1 METRNSTNKDKEKIV
16 DKDMLLAE
24 LLRKTDL
31 TNELLKDLIEVCRQ
45 SRSDNPMHSNLDINS
60 LMDEDETSLK
70 TFVTHN
76 KDENSYQS
84 PTQLIQREVNE
95 LALQKE
101 ATRIKQSVKLFWS
114 QILNSRKQ
122 TYWKQ
127 ISNAKRAEYYEK
139 WLNQENPVI
148 PRKFRIKPIKGE
160 PSDQT
165 DVRIEIAKKRV
176 MGEIQLLRMRAE
188 NNQAKIITF
197 DSEIERE
204 LNSKASGRI
213 LELLQEMWTSDCREE
228 EQTSFQ
234 RLRYTETWL
243 LDYERNYGQEM
254 VKENKP
260 KKMQQ
265 KQQQTFKKSYASA
278 VRNKENTSTMQEGS
292 SFPTHFTKPPSSKR
306 INANSEK
313 SNQHGNSTRICDRD
327 PFKNRQVPRQAIGS
341 KRFQSRIKTNIIYQ
355 NNRRSRNQPN
365 FYNNKRTTSIGRGV
379 RNYFLGGGKPN
390 QGVKH
395 KTKYAQ
401 LPITRNLRI

>member
-1 METRNSTNKDKEKIV
+1 MN
-16 DKDMLLAE
+16 
-24 LLRKTDL
+24 
-31 TNELLKDLIEVCRQ
+31 
-45 SRSDNPMHSNLDINS
+45 SNLDLNS
-60 LMDEDETSLK
+60 LTDEDETSLK
-70 TFVTHN
+70 TFLTQN
-76 KDENSYQS
+76 KDKNSYQS

-101 ATRIKQSVKLFWS
+101 ATRIKQSIKLFWS

-148 PRKFRIKPIKGE
+148 PRKFRIKPKRGE

-213 LELLQEMWTSDCREE
+213 LELLQEMWTSDCRKE

-234 RLRYTETWL
+234 RWRYTETWL

-292 SFPTHFTKPPSSKR
+292 NFPTHFTKPPSPKL

-313 SNQHGNSTRICDRD
+313 RNQHRNSTRICDRD

-341 KRFQSRIKTNIIYQ
+341 KRQFQGRIKTNIIYQ

-365 FYNNKRTTSIGRGV
+365 FYNNERTAYIGRGV

>member
-1 METRNSTNKDKEKIV
+1 
-16 DKDMLLAE
+16 
-24 LLRKTDL
+24 
-31 TNELLKDLIEVCRQ
+31 
-45 SRSDNPMHSNLDINS
+45 
-60 LMDEDETSLK
+60 
-70 TFVTHN
+70 
-76 KDENSYQS
+76 
-84 PTQLIQREVNE
+84 
-95 LALQKE
+95 
-101 ATRIKQSVKLFWS
+101 
-114 QILNSRKQ
+114 
-122 TYWKQ
+122 
-127 ISNAKRAEYYEK
+127 
-139 WLNQENPVI
+139 
-148 PRKFRIKPIKGE
+148 
-160 PSDQT
+160 
-165 DVRIEIAKKRV
+165 

-188 NNQAKIITF
+188 NNQANIITI

-204 LNSKASGRI
+204 FNSKASGRI
-213 LELLQEMWTSDCREE
+213 LELLQEMWTSDCRKE

-234 RLRYTETWL
+234 RWRYTETWL
-243 LDYERNYGQEM
+243 LDYEKNYGQEIL
-254 VKENKP
+254 KENKP

-292 SFPTHFTKPPSSKR
+292 NFPTHFTKPPSSKL

-313 SNQHGNSTRICDRD
+313 RNQHRNSTRICDRD

-341 KRFQSRIKTNIIYQ
+341 KRQFQGRIKTNIIYQ

-365 FYNNKRTTSIGRGV
+365 FYNNERTTYIGRGV